1 MNHSPRRIVLSGL
14 GAASD
19 RDAAR
24 ILSQSGEVIA
34 VLAEPA
40 SPPDV
45 VTLRDAAI
53 RAALDEDFGDVVLA
67 GVAFAPA
74 WGGDAIGFT

>member
-1 MNHSPRRIVLSGL
+1 MTHAPRRIVLAGF

-24 ILSQSGEVIA
+24 VLSQNGDVVA

-40 SPPDV
+40 SPADAEA
-45 VTLRDAAI
+45 LRDAAI
-53 RAALDEDFGDVVLA
+53 RAALEEDFGEIVLA

-74 WGGDAIGFT
+74 WGGDAVGFT

>member
-1 MNHSPRRIVLSGL
+1 MGRSPRRIVLPGL

-24 ILSQSGEVIA
+24 VLSQSGDVIA

-40 SPPDV
+40 SPPDAG
-45 VTLRDAAI
+45 TLRDAAI
-53 RAALDEDFGDVVLA
+53 RVALEEDFGDVVLA

-74 WGGDAIGFT
+74 WGGDAVGFT